1 MSYTSFVFF
10 IAYFGITYLLYT
22 VVPKKAK
29 WCVLLVGSWAF
40 YLVATKGRF
49 EYLAATTLMV
59 WGMGLVIQKL
69 NDKFKEKKK
78 DLFAYTINKKG
89 NVKKIS
95 KSYYDSKKQTVNF
108 TTKSFSKFAVGGR
121 L

>member
-40 YLVATKGRF
+40 
-49 EYLAATTLMV
+49 
-59 WGMGLVIQKL
+59 
-69 NDKFKEKKK
+69 
-78 DLFAYTINKKG
+78 
-89 NVKKIS
+89 
-95 KSYYDSKKQTVNF
+95 
-108 TTKSFSKFAVGGR
+108 
-121 L
+121 

>member
-40 YLVATKGRF
+40 YLVAITPYRSKTFFNLIKYLLRF
-49 EYLAATTLMV
+49 L
-59 WGMGLVIQKL
+59 Q
-69 NDKFKEKKK
+69 
-78 DLFAYTINKKG
+78 
-89 NVKKIS
+89 
-95 KSYYDSKKQTVNF
+95 
-108 TTKSFSKFAVGGR
+108 
-121 L
+121 